1 MGGLSSIASSSVG
14 DAVKKTIKTGGMAA
28 PLIPTAFVGKQLTK
42 LSDNK
47 NQLNKQLISL
57 KNSQEINRR
66 NKKNILEEQLA
77 SRRARL
83 GSMGISV
90 GGSAVAGQQGLSR
103 KIYEDIAQDDT
114 RYDERYSDIYNDY
127 QKRLRQQLLSTVDT
141 ASKVIK

>member
-28 PLIPTAFVGKQLTK
+28 PLIPTAFVGKQLTQ

-47 NQLNKQLISL
+47 NMLNKQLISL

-66 NKKNILEEQLA
+66 NKKNILEEQLS

-83 GSMGISV
+83 SGMGISV
-90 GGSAVAGQQGLSR
+90 GGSAVAQQQGLAR
-103 KIYEDIAQDDT
+103 KAYEDIAQDDT
-114 RYDERYSDIYNDY
+114 KYEERYSDIYEDY
-127 QKRLRQQLLSTVDT
+127 QKRLRQQLLNTVDS
-141 ASKVIK
+141 AAKVIK